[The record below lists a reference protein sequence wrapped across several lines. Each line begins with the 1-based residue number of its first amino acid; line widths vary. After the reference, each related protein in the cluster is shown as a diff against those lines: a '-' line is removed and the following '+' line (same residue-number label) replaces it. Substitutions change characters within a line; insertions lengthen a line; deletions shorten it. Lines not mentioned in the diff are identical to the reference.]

1 MSRPSPP
8 SPASPAPPAP
18 SPSAP
23 PAPGGGGGRGTS
35 SGRDASSARGTPSEA
50 EPVGRGVILLL
61 LLLVCLPSVA
71 ASAAPAPTPGPPRDD
86 CVLRIASGA
95 DVSGGARER
104 ALEAVWNG
112 VAGNPRACFVT
123 ISAVADEQRSAMISA
138 AQSKSGHYDVYNLD
152 IQWIP
157 EFAEGGYLRPVDTA
171 AHGGTNDFLS
181 QIWSAGAWK
190 GVQYAVPFN
199 TDVGLLYHRGDLR
212 TPKNWQDMT
221 GIAKE
226 RRAGPDPTALGL
238 AGQFAS
244 YEGLTVNA
252 LEAIWANGGDVVDAN
267 GKVVITE
274 KRAVEAVGRLIETVR
289 AGVIS
294 GESLGSTEAE
304 SLTAFRERHA
314 LFLRH
319 WPYAHEVLSGE
330 RKSGGVA
337 FRATALPWQGVL
349 GGQYLAVSRH
359 TVRRDLAQRLVAALT
374 GGEAAR
380 LLYRCGGFAPARVS
394 ALYAEAEPGCDG
406 PSPGAAS
413 PGPTSD
419 SGTGPV
425 FRTGSDSGTGSASS
439 SASPASG
446 GAEPESENVR
456 PDTLLRALTQAR
468 ARPSSPYYSQ
478 FSRVFRTEV
487 HELLGC
493 WSLGRKGCRDART
506 FTAGLAPKLRKALAG
521 G

>member
-1 MSRPSPP
+1 M
-8 SPASPAPPAP
+8 
-18 SPSAP
+18 
-23 PAPGGGGGRGTS
+23 
-35 SGRDASSARGTPSEA
+35 A
-50 EPVGRGVILLL
+50 EPAGRGVILLL
-61 LLLVCLPSVA
+61 LLLACFPSLA
-71 ASAAPAPTPGPPRDD
+71 ASTAPTPPPGPPRQD

-112 VAGNPRACFVT
+112 VKGRPRACFVA
-123 ISAVADEQRSAMISA
+123 ISSVADEQRSAMISA
-138 AQSKSGHYDVYNLD
+138 AQSKAGHYDVYNLD

-157 EFAEGGYLRPVDTA
+157 EFAEEGYLRPIDTT

-181 QIWSAGAWK
+181 QIWSAGAWH

-199 TDVGLLYHRGDLR
+199 TDVGLLYYRDDLR
-212 TPKNWQDMT
+212 APANWRDMT
-221 GIAKE
+221 DLAKA

-238 AGQFAS
+238 SGQFAS

-252 LEAIWANGGDVVDAN
+252 LEAIWANGGEVVDAD
-267 GKVVITE
+267 GQVVIAQKE
-274 KRAVEAVGRLIETVR
+274 GVEAVGRLIETVK

-294 GESLGSTEAE
+294 GETLGSTEAE
-304 SLTAFRERHA
+304 SLTAFRERRA

-330 RKSGGVA
+330 RKSGGIA
-337 FRATALPWQGVL
+337 FRAAPLPWQGVL

-359 TVRRDLAQRLVAALT
+359 TPRRDLAQRLVAALT
-374 GGEAAR
+374 GEEAAG

-394 ALYAEAEPGCDG
+394 ALYTEAGTGCDG
-406 PSPGAAS
+406 PAPAAP
-413 PGPTSD
+413 PGPR
-419 SGTGPV
+419 SG
-425 FRTGSDSGTGSASS
+425 SSGSS
-439 SASPASG
+439 S
-446 GAEPESENVR
+446 AEPESESVR

-468 ARPSSPYYSQ
+468 LRPPSPYYSE

-487 HELLGC
+487 HELLSC
-493 WSLGRKGCRDART
+493 WSLGRKGCEDAKT
-506 FTAGLAPKLRKALAG
+506 FTAGLALKLRKALAG

>member
-1 MSRPSPP
+1 MSRPSPSTP
-8 SPASPAPPAP
+8 SSPP
-18 SPSAP
+18 SPSTS
-23 PAPGGGGGRGTS
+23 GGTGGRGTP
-35 SGRDASSARGTPSEA
+35 SGA
-50 EPVGRGVILLL
+50 EPVGHGVLLL
-61 LLLVCLPSVA
+61 LLLLACLPSLA
-71 ASAAPAPTPGPPRDD
+71 ASAAPTPPPGPPRDD

-112 VAGNPRACFVT
+112 VKGRPRACFVA
-123 ISAVADEQRSAMISA
+123 ISSVADEQRSAMISA
-138 AQSKSGHYDVYNLD
+138 AQAKTGHYDVYNLD

-157 EFAEGGYLRPVDTA
+157 EFAEEGYLRPIDSA

-181 QIWSAGAWK
+181 QIWSAGAWN

-199 TDVGLLYHRGDLR
+199 TDVGLLYYRDDLR
-212 TPKNWQDMT
+212 VPAGWQDMT
-221 GIAKE
+221 GLAKA

-252 LEAIWANGGDVVDAN
+252 LEAIWANGGDVVDPD
-267 GKVVITE
+267 GHVVITRKE
-274 KRAVEAVGRLIETVR
+274 SVEAVGRLIETVR

-294 GESLGSTEAE
+294 GETLGSTEAE

-330 RKSGGVA
+330 RRSGGIA
-337 FRATALPWQGVL
+337 FRAAPLPWQGVL

-359 TVRRDLAQRLVAALT
+359 TPRRDVAQRLVAALT
-374 GGEAAR
+374 GGKAAG
-380 LLYRCGGFAPARVS
+380 LLYHCGGFAPARVS
-394 ALYAEAEPGCDG
+394 ALYTEAGTGCGGPAPAATSPKPTSGSKPGSA
-406 PSPGAAS
+406 PSP
-413 PGPTSD
+413 T
-419 SGTGPV
+419 
-425 FRTGSDSGTGSASS
+425 
-439 SASPASG
+439 
-446 GAEPESENVR
+446 AEPESEGVR

-468 ARPSSPYYSQ
+468 ARPPSPYYSE

-493 WSLGRKGCRDART
+493 WSLGRKGCEDAKT